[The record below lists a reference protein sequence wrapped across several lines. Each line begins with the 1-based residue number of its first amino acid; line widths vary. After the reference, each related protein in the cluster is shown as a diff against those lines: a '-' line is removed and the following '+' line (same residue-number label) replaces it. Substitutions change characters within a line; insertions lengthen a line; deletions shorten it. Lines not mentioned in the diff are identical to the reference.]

1 MPFVLTQETVLLL
14 AGGFTLGMLCVGVPL
29 LWLYLS
35 TFSKKNACVQN
46 ATLLQEKMHFYQ
58 HQLSEYQLRER
69 EAPSSQV
76 LKEVMDSACQRA
88 LSGFQSAC
96 VSVLQPAIE
105 QWNQTHTKEQR
116 HVLAQTASP
125 IGQALEQVLV
135 HLKHLEH
142 ERVSTYEH
150 LKSHIA
156 HMEGDQK
163 ELALQTQ
170 NLVTALRSPHVRGS
184 WGELQLR
191 RVLELSG
198 MLEHCDFEEQYVL
211 KHGNTTLRPDVVI
224 RLTQDRY
231 VIIDAK
237 APILHYL
244 EACNAPDTKEYTE
257 KLQDH
262 TRLLT
267 QHIKKLSEKGYPKH
281 CPGSVDFVL
290 LFVPGDHFLSAAL
303 GVNPALTEW
312 ASERNV
318 ILTSPS
324 LLIAL
329 LKTIAHGWR
338 QERLAQQ
345 TQHIMNLGAELL
357 KHCAQLEKKFDQAD
371 RALRQSCE
379 SFAGASQ
386 VLKHRVMNTAH
397 QLESCAHAQSAAPQD
412 SSASLAPQPEECVED
427 PSCAPYPNF

>member
-1 MPFVLTQETVLLL
+1 MPFVLTQETALLL
-14 AGGFTLGMLCVGVPL
+14 SGSFALGMLCAGVPL
-29 LWLYLS
+29 LWMYLGAF
-35 TFSKKNACVQN
+35 TKKSALEHHI
-46 ATLLQEKMHFYQ
+46 TTIQEKLNFYQ
-58 HQLSEYQLRER
+58 HQLNEYQQREK
-69 EAPSSQV
+69 EASSPHV
-76 LKEVMDSACQRA
+76 MKEVMDSACQRA

-96 VSVLQPAIE
+96 VSVLQPAIA

-125 IGQALEQVLV
+125 IGQALEQVLL
-135 HLKHLEH
+135 HLKNLEH

-150 LKSHIA
+150 LKYHIA

-198 MLEHCDFEEQYVL
+198 MLEHCDFEEQFVL
-211 KHGNTTLRPDVVI
+211 KHGSTTLRPDVVI

-244 EACNAPDTKEYTE
+244 EACNASDTKEYTE

-262 TRLLT
+262 TRLLS
-267 QHIKKLSEKGYPKH
+267 QHIKKLSEKAYPKH

-338 QERLAQQ
+338 QERLAQH

-357 KHCAQLEKKFDQAD
+357 KHCGQLEKKFDQAD
-371 RALRQSCE
+371 RALRQSSEHFSAAC
-379 SFAGASQ
+379 Q

-397 QLESCAHAQSAAPQD
+397 QLESCAHAQSSTSQD
-412 SSASLAPQPEECVED
+412 STTLSDLQPKQNLELSPTD
-427 PSCAPYPNF
+427 S